1 MLPKDNPLEDEIIKW
16 VAYTKEDKICDRF
29 PLDVWHQI
37 VHDIDS
43 DEEWAIFLSESTAVR
58 CYILKLCCNDKSIA
72 FAYIMQE
79 DIDRTIVSIHGG
91 GWGNTLTHYR
101 GYILMIRYLLDQG
114 LKVRTYC
121 QLSNPSAIRFSRS
134 VGFVPYKYSSE
145 EVFMSINLKRLTSTK
160 IYKRFYSIQS
170 QAGDSLQE

>member
-1 MLPKDNPLEDEIIKW
+1 MPQSSIISDGVIKW
-16 VAYTKEDKICDRF
+16 VPYTQEEKIFQRYSLND
-29 PLDVWHQI
+29 WHRA
-37 VHDIDS
+37 VHDINS
-43 DEEWAIFLSESTAVR
+43 DEEWAELLAHSYIIR
-58 CYILKLCCNDKSIA
+58 CYILKLCSNDKSLG
-72 FAYIMQE
+72 FLYTKRE
-79 DIDRTIVSIHGG
+79 DFNGKVYSIHGG